1 DPIHGVIRASGVNYD
16 GRTNGITAPS
26 ARSQRA
32 LISEVLERG
41 GVGAERIEAVLA
53 HSVGSPLG
61 DPIEARALCEALG
74 EGLNEGLN
82 EGTQTRVLGSVK
94 PQIGHTFAASGVVN
108 VIAMCASLR

>member
-1 DPIHGVIRASGVNYD
+1 
-16 GRTNGITAPS
+16 
-26 ARSQRA
+26 
-32 LISEVLERG
+32 RG
-41 GVGAERIEAVLA
+41 GIEAERIEAVLA

-74 EGLNEGLN
+74 EGLN

-108 VIAMCASLR
+108 VIAMCASLRHG

>member
-1 DPIHGVIRASGVNYD
+1 
-16 GRTNGITAPS
+16 
-26 ARSQRA
+26 
-32 LISEVLERG
+32 VLERG
-41 GVGAERIEAVLA
+41 GIEAERIEAVLA

-61 DPIEARALCEALG
+61 DPIEARALCEALGEGLG